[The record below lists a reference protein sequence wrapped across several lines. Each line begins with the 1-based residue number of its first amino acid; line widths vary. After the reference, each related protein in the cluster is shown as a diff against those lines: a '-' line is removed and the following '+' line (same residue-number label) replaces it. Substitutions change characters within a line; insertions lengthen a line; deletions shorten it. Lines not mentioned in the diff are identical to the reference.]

1 MHIPIDALVNS
12 QYVIS
17 YLNSMKMLLRILPLI
32 LLGSYSLSLKA
43 QTCLKPVPQLGH
55 NTIKEVIAAMTL
67 EEKAMLLVGAES
79 RKKQSKMAD
88 GTAIGQTEIKVP
100 GAAGNTAAIPRLGIP
115 SMVFADGPA
124 GLRIAA
130 TRKGDSTNTFY
141 ATGFPVGSLL
151 ASTWNTRLVTA
162 VGKAMGNEV
171 KEYGVDIL
179 LAPGINIHRNPLN
192 GRNFEYYSEDPLVAG
207 EMAAAMINGIQ
218 SNGVG
223 TSVKHFIVNNQE
235 TNRGSINVIV
245 SERALREIYLK
256 NFRIAITESNPWTV
270 MSSYNKVNG
279 TYTSE
284 RRDLLTTVLRDEWR
298 YKGFVMTD
306 WFGGHDWI
314 AQMKAGNDLLMPGR
328 PNQVQALI
336 DAVKSNSLSEK
347 VLDTNVEHMLNII
360 LKSPTFKNYKYTNKP
375 DMKAHA
381 QIAREA
387 ATEGMVLLKNN
398 AHTLPFA
405 KSVKTIAAFGDSFYN
420 PIAGG
425 YGSGDVNKAY
435 VISGDKGLLDAGYQ
449 IDQKL
454 SGVYAEYFRNNK
466 ELMLP
471 GITGVRPP
479 AILPE
484 MVVTDNDIDESLANS
499 DLALI
504 TIGRNAG
511 EGEDRKLDGNFNLR
525 VNEIQQ
531 IKKIT
536 TRFHAGH
543 KKVVVILNIGGVI
556 DVSQW
561 KDYVDAILLV
571 WQPGQEAGYA
581 IADILSGKANPSG
594 KLPDTFPVDY
604 ADVPSAKNFPGTP
617 AEKPEQVIYQ
627 EGIYIGYRYYDSFNV
642 KPLYEFGYGLS
653 YTDFSVSGLKL
664 SAKTLTNSLIVT
676 ATVKNTGKVAG
687 KEVVQLY
694 ISAPAGSI
702 DKPAQELKAFGKT
715 RLLQPG
721 EFQKFTFRITAADL
735 ASYHTE
741 KSQWISDA
749 GRYLVRMG
757 VSSRDI
763 RQSATFNVPK
773 DRLIETDHDVLQPQM
788 TIDEYKP
795 TVTK

>member
-1 MHIPIDALVNS
+1 MKIP
-12 QYVIS
+12 Q
-17 YLNSMKMLLRILPLI
+17 RILLLF

-43 QTCLKPVPQLGH
+43 QTNLKPLPQLGH
-55 NTIKEVIAAMTL
+55 NTVKEVIAAMTV
-67 EEKAMLLVGAES
+67 EEKATLLVGAES
-79 RKKQSKMAD
+79 KKSQRKMSD
-88 GTAIGQTEIKVP
+88 GTAIGQTEIKVS

-124 GLRIAA
+124 GIRIAA
-130 TRKGDSTNTFY
+130 TRKGDTINTYY

-151 ASTWNTRLVTA
+151 ASTWNTGLVTK

-192 GRNFEYYSEDPLVAG
+192 GRNFEYYSEDPVVAG
-207 EMAAAMINGIQ
+207 KMAAAMINGIQ
-218 SNGVG
+218 LNGVG
-223 TSVKHFIVNNQE
+223 TSIKHFIANNQE
-235 TNRGSINVIV
+235 TSRGSINVIV

-270 MSSYNKVNG
+270 MSSYNQVNG
-279 TYTSE
+279 VYTSE
-284 RRDLLTTVLRDEWR
+284 RRDLLTTVLRDEWK

-306 WFGGHDWI
+306 WFGGRDWI

-336 DAVKSNSLSEK
+336 EAVKSNSLSEK
-347 VLDTNVEHMLNII
+347 VLDINVEHMLNII
-360 LKSPTFKNYKYTNKP
+360 LKSPAFKNYKYSNKP
-375 DMKAHA
+375 DLKAHA

-405 KSVKTIAAFGDSFYN
+405 KSVKTVAAFGDSFYN

-435 VISGDKGLLDAGYQ
+435 VISGDKGLLNDGYQ
-449 IDQKL
+449 TDSKL
-454 SGVYAEYFRNNK
+454 SHIYAEYFRNNK

-484 MVVTDNDIDESLANS
+484 MVVADNDIDESAANS

-511 EGEDRKLDGNFNLR
+511 EGEDRKLDGNYDLT

-531 IKKIT
+531 IKKIA

-543 KKVVVILNIGGVI
+543 KKVVVVLNIGGVI

-561 KDYVDAILLV
+561 KNDVDAILLA

-581 IADILSGKANPSG
+581 IADVLSGKVNPSG
-594 KLPDTFPVDY
+594 KLPDTFPADY

-617 AEKPEQVIYQ
+617 AEKPDQVIYQ
-627 EGIYIGYRYYDSFNV
+627 EGIYVGYRYYDSFNV

-653 YTDFSVSGLKL
+653 YTDFSVSDLKL
-664 SAKTLTNSLIVT
+664 SAKTLTNSLIIT

-694 ISAPAGSI
+694 ISAPTGSI
-702 DKPAQELKAFGKT
+702 DKPVQELKAFDKT

-721 EFQKFTFRITAADL
+721 ESQHFTFRITAADL
-735 ASYHTE
+735 ASYHTD

-749 GRYLVRMG
+749 GRYLVRLG

-763 RQSATFNVPK
+763 RQSATFNIPK
-773 DRLIETDHDVLQPQM
+773 DRLIETDHDVLQPQVA
-788 TIDEYKP
+788 IEEYKP
-795 TVTK
+795 SVAK

>member
-1 MHIPIDALVNS
+1 
-12 QYVIS
+12 
-17 YLNSMKMLLRILPLI
+17 MKILLRILPLI
-32 LLGSYSLSLKA
+32 LLGSYSFSLKA
-43 QTCLKPVPQLGH
+43 QTNLSPLPQLGH
-55 NTIKEVIAAMTL
+55 NTVKEVIAAMTL

-79 RKKQSKMAD
+79 KKSQRKMSD
-88 GTAIGQTEIKVP
+88 GTAIGQTEIKVS

-124 GLRIAA
+124 GIRIAA
-130 TRKGDSTNTFY
+130 TRKGDTINTYY

-151 ASTWNTRLVTA
+151 ASTWNTGLVAA

-207 EMAAAMINGIQ
+207 KMAAAMINGIQ

-223 TSVKHFIVNNQE
+223 TSVKHFIANNQE
-235 TNRGSINVIV
+235 TSRGSINVIV

-256 NFRIAITESNPWTV
+256 NFRIAIAESNPWTV

-279 TYTSE
+279 VYTSE
-284 RRDLLTTVLRDEWR
+284 RRDLLTTVLRDEWK

-314 AQMKAGNDLLMPGR
+314 AQMQAGNDLLMPGR
-328 PNQVQALI
+328 ANQVQALI
-336 DAVKSNSLSEK
+336 QAVKNNSLSEK
-347 VLDTNVEHMLNII
+347 VLDINVEHMLNII
-360 LKSPTFKNYKYTNKP
+360 LKSPTFKNYKYSNKP
-375 DMKAHA
+375 DLKAHA
-381 QIAREA
+381 QIARAA

-405 KSVKTIAAFGDSFYN
+405 KSVKTVAAFGDSFYN

-449 IDQKL
+449 IDSKL
-454 SGVYAEYFRNNK
+454 SNVYAEYFRNNK

-484 MVVTDNDIDESLANS
+484 MVVAYNDIDESAANS

-511 EGEDRKLDGNFNLR
+511 EGEDRKLDGNYNLTL
-525 VNEIQQ
+525 NEIQQ
-531 IKKIT
+531 IKKIAM
-536 TRFHAGH
+536 RFHTDH
-543 KKVVVILNIGGVI
+543 KKVVVVLNIGGVI

-561 KDYVDAILLV
+561 KDDVDAILLA

-581 IADILSGKANPSG
+581 IADILSGKVNPSG
-594 KLPDTFPVDY
+594 KLPDTFPADY
-604 ADVPSAKNFPGTP
+604 ADVPSAKNFPGEP
-617 AEKPEQVIYQ
+617 AGKPDQVIYQ

-653 YTDFSVSGLKL
+653 YTDFSVSDLKL
-664 SAKTLTNSLIVT
+664 SAKTLTNSLIITV
-676 ATVKNTGKVAG
+676 TVKNTGKVVG
-687 KEVVQLY
+687 KEVIQLY
-694 ISAPAGSI
+694 ISAPTGSI
-702 DKPAQELKAFGKT
+702 DKPVQELRAFDKT

-721 EFQKFTFRITAADL
+721 ESQHFTFRITAADL
-735 ASYHTE
+735 ASYHTD

-773 DRLIETDHDVLQPQM
+773 DWLIETDHDVLQPQVA
-788 TIDEYKP
+788 IKEYKP
-795 TVTK
+795 PVTK

>member
-1 MHIPIDALVNS
+1 
-12 QYVIS
+12 
-17 YLNSMKMLLRILPLI
+17 MKILLRILPLI

-43 QTCLKPVPQLGH
+43 QANLKPLPQLGH
-55 NTIKEVIAAMTL
+55 NTVKEVIAAMTL

-79 RKKQSKMAD
+79 RRNQSKMVD
-88 GTAIGQTEIKVP
+88 GTAIGQTEIKVS
-100 GAAGNTAAIPRLGIP
+100 GAAGNTVAIPRLGIP

-124 GLRIAA
+124 GIRIAA
-130 TRKGDSTNTFY
+130 TRKGDTINTYY

-151 ASTWNTRLVTA
+151 ASTWNTGLVTA

-192 GRNFEYYSEDPLVAG
+192 GRNFEYYSEDPLLSG
-207 EMAAAMINGIQ
+207 KMATAMINGIQ

-223 TSVKHFIVNNQE
+223 TSIKHFIANNQE
-235 TNRGSINVIV
+235 TSRGSVNVIV

-256 NFRIAITESNPWTV
+256 NFRIAIAGSNPWTV

-284 RRDLLTTVLRDEWR
+284 RRDLLTTVLRDEWK

-306 WFGGHDWI
+306 WFSGHDWI

-336 DAVKSNSLSEK
+336 DAVKNNSLSEK

-360 LKSPTFKNYKYTNKP
+360 VKSLTFKHYNHSNKP
-375 DMKAHA
+375 DLKAHA

-387 ATEGMVLLKNN
+387 ATDGMVLLKNE

-435 VISGDKGLLDAGYQ
+435 VISGEKGLHDAGYQ

-484 MVVTDNDIDESLANS
+484 MVVTDNDIDESAVNS
-499 DLALI
+499 DLALV

-511 EGEDRKLDGNFNLR
+511 EGEDRKMEGNYNLT
-525 VNEIQQ
+525 VTEIQQ
-531 IKKIT
+531 IEKIAKQ
-536 TRFHAGH
+536 FHARH
-543 KKVVVILNIGGVI
+543 KKVVVVLNIGGVI
-556 DVSQW
+556 DVKKLQ
-561 KDYVDAILLV
+561 DNVDAILLA

-581 IADILSGKANPSG
+581 IADILSGRVNPSG
-594 KLPDTFPVDY
+594 KLPDTFPADY
-604 ADVPSAKNFPGTP
+604 ADVPSANNFPGTP
-617 AEKPEQVIYQ
+617 TGKPEQVIYQ
-627 EGIYIGYRYYDSFNV
+627 EGIYVGYRYYDSFNV
-642 KPLYEFGYGLS
+642 KPSYEFGYGLS
-653 YTDFSVSGLKL
+653 YTNFSITSLKL
-664 SAKTLTNSLIVT
+664 SAKTFANSLIVT
-676 ATVKNTGKVAG
+676 AKVKNIGKVAG
-687 KEVVQLY
+687 KEVLQLY
-694 ISAPAGSI
+694 ISAPNGSI
-702 DKPAQELKAFGKT
+702 DKPMQELKAFGKT

-721 EFQKFTFRITAADL
+721 ESQQFAFRIIAADL
-735 ASYHTE
+735 ASYHTD

-749 GRYLVRMG
+749 GRYLIKLG

-763 RQSATFNVPK
+763 RQSAKFYLPK
-773 DRLIETDHDVLQPQM
+773 DVIVETDHDVLQPQM
-788 TIDEYKP
+788 AIKEYKP
-795 TVTK
+795 TVFR

>member
-1 MHIPIDALVNS
+1 MKIP
-12 QYVIS
+12 Q
-17 YLNSMKMLLRILPLI
+17 RILLLF

-43 QTCLKPVPQLGH
+43 QTNLKPLPQLGH
-55 NTIKEVIAAMTL
+55 NTVKEVIAAMTV
-67 EEKAMLLVGAES
+67 EEKATLLVGAES
-79 RKKQSKMAD
+79 KKSQRKMSD
-88 GTAIGQTEIKVP
+88 GTAIGQTEIKVS

-124 GLRIAA
+124 GIRIAA
-130 TRKGDSTNTFY
+130 TRKGDTINTYY

-151 ASTWNTRLVTA
+151 ASTWNTGLVTK

-192 GRNFEYYSEDPLVAG
+192 GRNFEYYSEDPVVAG
-207 EMAAAMINGIQ
+207 KMAAAMINGIQ
-218 SNGVG
+218 LNGVG
-223 TSVKHFIVNNQE
+223 TSIKHFIANNQE
-235 TNRGSINVIV
+235 TSRGSINVIV

-270 MSSYNKVNG
+270 MSSYNQVNG
-279 TYTSE
+279 VYTSE
-284 RRDLLTTVLRDEWR
+284 RRDLLTTVLRDEWK

-306 WFGGHDWI
+306 WFGGRDWI

-336 DAVKSNSLSEK
+336 EAVKSNSLSEK
-347 VLDTNVEHMLNII
+347 VLDINVEHMLNII
-360 LKSPTFKNYKYTNKP
+360 LKSPAFKNYKYSNKP
-375 DMKAHA
+375 DLKAHA

-405 KSVKTIAAFGDSFYN
+405 KSVKTVAAFGDSFYN

-435 VISGDKGLLDAGYQ
+435 VISGDKGLLNDGYQ
-449 IDQKL
+449 TDSKL
-454 SGVYAEYFRNNK
+454 SHIYAEYFRNNK

-484 MVVTDNDIDESLANS
+484 MVVADNDIDESAANS

-511 EGEDRKLDGNFNLR
+511 EGEDRKLDGNYDLT

-531 IKKIT
+531 IKKIA

-543 KKVVVILNIGGVI
+543 KKVVVVLNIGGVI

-561 KDYVDAILLV
+561 KNDVDAILLA

-581 IADILSGKANPSG
+581 IADVLSGKVNPSG
-594 KLPDTFPVDY
+594 KLPDTFPADY

-617 AEKPEQVIYQ
+617 AEKPDQVIYQ
-627 EGIYIGYRYYDSFNV
+627 EGIYVGYRYYDSFNV

-653 YTDFSVSGLKL
+653 YTDFSVSDLKL
-664 SAKTLTNSLIVT
+664 SAKTLTNSLIIT

-694 ISAPAGSI
+694 ISAPTGSI
-702 DKPAQELKAFGKT
+702 DKPVQELKAFDKT

-721 EFQKFTFRITAADL
+721 ESQHFTFRITAADL
-735 ASYHTE
+735 ASYHTD

-749 GRYLVRMG
+749 GRYLVRLG

-773 DRLIETDHDVLQPQM
+773 DRLIETDHDVLQPQVA
-788 TIDEYKP
+788 IEEYKP
-795 TVTK
+795 SVAK

>member
-1 MHIPIDALVNS
+1 MKIP
-12 QYVIS
+12 
-17 YLNSMKMLLRILPLI
+17 LRILLLF

-43 QTCLKPVPQLGH
+43 QTNLKPLPQLGH
-55 NTIKEVIAAMTL
+55 NTVKEVIAAMTV
-67 EEKAMLLVGAES
+67 EEKATLLVGAES
-79 RKKQSKMAD
+79 KKSQRKMSD
-88 GTAIGQTEIKVP
+88 GTAIGQTEIKVS

-124 GLRIAA
+124 GIRIAA
-130 TRKGDSTNTFY
+130 TRKGDTINTYY

-151 ASTWNTRLVTA
+151 ASTWNTGLVTK

-192 GRNFEYYSEDPLVAG
+192 GRNFEYYSEDPVVAG
-207 EMAAAMINGIQ
+207 KMAAAMINGIQ
-218 SNGVG
+218 LNGVG
-223 TSVKHFIVNNQE
+223 TSIKHFIANNQE
-235 TNRGSINVIV
+235 TSRGSINVIV

-270 MSSYNKVNG
+270 MSSYNQVNG
-279 TYTSE
+279 VYTSE
-284 RRDLLTTVLRDEWR
+284 RRDLLTTVLRDEWK

-306 WFGGHDWI
+306 WFGGRDWI

-336 DAVKSNSLSEK
+336 EAVKSNSLSEK
-347 VLDTNVEHMLNII
+347 VLDINVEHMLNII
-360 LKSPTFKNYKYTNKP
+360 LKSPAFKNYKYSNKP
-375 DMKAHA
+375 DLKAHA

-405 KSVKTIAAFGDSFYN
+405 KSVKTVAAFGDSFYN

-435 VISGDKGLLDAGYQ
+435 VISGDKGLLNDGYQ
-449 IDQKL
+449 TDSKL
-454 SGVYAEYFRNNK
+454 SHIYAEYFRNNK

-484 MVVTDNDIDESLANS
+484 MVVADNDIDESAANS

-511 EGEDRKLDGNFNLR
+511 EGEDRKLDGNYDLT

-531 IKKIT
+531 IKKIA

-543 KKVVVILNIGGVI
+543 KKVVVVLNIGGVI

-561 KDYVDAILLV
+561 KNDVDAILLA

-581 IADILSGKANPSG
+581 IADVLSGKVNPSG
-594 KLPDTFPVDY
+594 KLPDTFPADY

-617 AEKPEQVIYQ
+617 AEKPDQVIYQ
-627 EGIYIGYRYYDSFNV
+627 EGIYVGYRYYDSFNV

-653 YTDFSVSGLKL
+653 YTDFSVSDLKL
-664 SAKTLTNSLIVT
+664 SAKTLTNSLIIT

-694 ISAPAGSI
+694 ISAPTGSI
-702 DKPAQELKAFGKT
+702 DKPVQELKAFDKT

-721 EFQKFTFRITAADL
+721 ESQHFTFRITAADL
-735 ASYHTE
+735 ASYHTD

-749 GRYLVRMG
+749 GRYLVRLG

-773 DRLIETDHDVLQPQM
+773 DRLIETDHDVLQPQVA
-788 TIDEYKP
+788 IEEYKP
-795 TVTK
+795 SVAK

>member
-1 MHIPIDALVNS
+1 MKIP
-12 QYVIS
+12 
-17 YLNSMKMLLRILPLI
+17 LRILLLF

-43 QTCLKPVPQLGH
+43 QTNLKPLPQLGH
-55 NTIKEVIAAMTL
+55 NTVKEVIAAMTV
-67 EEKAMLLVGAES
+67 EEKATLLVGAES
-79 RKKQSKMAD
+79 KKSQRKMYD
-88 GTAIGQTEIKVP
+88 GTAIGQTEIKVS

-124 GLRIAA
+124 GIRIAA
-130 TRKGDSTNTFY
+130 TRKGDTINTYY

-151 ASTWNTRLVTA
+151 ASTWNTGLVTK

-192 GRNFEYYSEDPLVAG
+192 GRNFEYYSEDPVVAG
-207 EMAAAMINGIQ
+207 KMAAAMINGIQ
-218 SNGVG
+218 LNGVG
-223 TSVKHFIVNNQE
+223 TSIKHFIANNQE
-235 TNRGSINVIV
+235 TSRGSINVIV

-270 MSSYNKVNG
+270 MSSYNQVNG
-279 TYTSE
+279 VYTSE
-284 RRDLLTTVLRDEWR
+284 RRDLLTTVLRDEWK

-306 WFGGHDWI
+306 WFGGRDWI

-336 DAVKSNSLSEK
+336 EAVKSNSLSEK
-347 VLDTNVEHMLNII
+347 VLDINVEHMLNII
-360 LKSPTFKNYKYTNKP
+360 LKSPAFKNYKYSNKP
-375 DMKAHA
+375 DLKAHA

-405 KSVKTIAAFGDSFYN
+405 KSVKTVAAFGDSFYN

-435 VISGDKGLLDAGYQ
+435 VISGDKGLLNDGYQ
-449 IDQKL
+449 TDSKL
-454 SGVYAEYFRNNK
+454 SHIYAEYFRNNK

-484 MVVTDNDIDESLANS
+484 MVVADNDIDESAANS

-511 EGEDRKLDGNFNLR
+511 EGEDRKLDGNYDLT

-531 IKKIT
+531 IKKIA

-543 KKVVVILNIGGVI
+543 KKVVVVLNIGGVI

-561 KDYVDAILLV
+561 KNDVDAILLA

-581 IADILSGKANPSG
+581 IADVLSGKVNPSG
-594 KLPDTFPVDY
+594 KLPDTFPADY

-617 AEKPEQVIYQ
+617 AEKPDQVIYQ
-627 EGIYIGYRYYDSFNV
+627 EGIYVGYRYYDSFNV

-653 YTDFSVSGLKL
+653 YTDFSVSDLKL
-664 SAKTLTNSLIVT
+664 SAKTLTNSLIIT

-694 ISAPAGSI
+694 ISAPTGSI
-702 DKPAQELKAFGKT
+702 DKPVQELKAFDKT

-721 EFQKFTFRITAADL
+721 ESQHFTFRITAADL
-735 ASYHTE
+735 ASYHTD

-749 GRYLVRMG
+749 GRYLVRLG

-773 DRLIETDHDVLQPQM
+773 DRLIETDHDVLQPQVA
-788 TIDEYKP
+788 IEEYKP
-795 TVTK
+795 SVAK

>member
-1 MHIPIDALVNS
+1 
-12 QYVIS
+12 
-17 YLNSMKMLLRILPLI
+17 MKTQLSILSLI
-32 LLGSYSLSLKA
+32 LFGSCSLTVKA
-43 QTCLKPVPQLGH
+43 QTGFKSAPQLGL
-55 NTIKEVIAAMTL
+55 NPVKEVIAAMTL
-67 EEKAMLLVGAES
+67 EEKAALLVGAES

-88 GTAIGQTEIKVP
+88 GTAIGQTEIKVS
-100 GAAGNTAAIPRLGIP
+100 GAAGNTVAIPRLGIP

-124 GLRIAA
+124 GIRIAA
-130 TRKGDSTNTFY
+130 ARKGDTVNTYY

-151 ASTWNTRLVTA
+151 ASTWNIGLVTN

-192 GRNFEYYSEDPLVAG
+192 GRNFEYYSEDPLIAG
-207 EMAAAMINGIQ
+207 EIAAAMINGIQ

-223 TSVKHFIVNNQE
+223 TSIKHFIANNQE
-235 TNRGSINVIV
+235 TSRGSVNSIV

-256 NFRIAITESNPWTV
+256 NFRIAIAASNPWTV

-284 RRDLLTTVLRDEWR
+284 RRDLLTTVLRDEWK

-306 WFGGHDWI
+306 WFGGHYWI

-336 DAVKSNSLSEK
+336 DAVKNNSLSEK

-360 LKSPTFKNYKYTNKP
+360 VKSPTFKNYNYSNKP
-375 DMKAHA
+375 DLKAHA

-387 ATEGMVLLKNN
+387 ATEGMVLLKNE

-405 KSVKTIAAFGDSFYN
+405 SSVKTVAAFGDSFYN

-435 VISGDKGLLDAGYQ
+435 VISGGQGLLKAGYQ
-449 IDQKL
+449 IDLKL
-454 SGVYAEYFRNNK
+454 SNVYAEYFRNNK

-484 MVVTDNDIDESLANS
+484 MVVADKDIDESAASS

-511 EGEDRKLDGNFNLR
+511 EGEDRILDGNYRLTA
-525 VNEIQQ
+525 NEIQQ
-531 IKKIT
+531 VKKIA

-543 KKVVVILNIGGVI
+543 KKVVVVLNIGGVI

-561 KDYVDAILLV
+561 KNDVDAILLA

-581 IADILSGKANPSG
+581 TADILSGKVNPSG
-594 KLPDTFPVDY
+594 KLSDTFPAEY

-617 AEKPEQVIYQ
+617 AGKPDQVIYQ
-627 EGIYIGYRYYDSFNV
+627 EGIYVGYRYYDSFNM
-642 KPLYEFGYGLS
+642 KPSYEFGYGLS
-653 YTDFSVSGLKL
+653 YTDFSVTGLKL
-664 SAKTLTNSLIVT
+664 SAKTLTGSLIIT
-676 ATVKNTGKVAG
+676 ATVKNTGKVSG

-694 ISAPAGSI
+694 ISAPSGSI
-702 DKPAQELKAFGKT
+702 DKPVQELKAFDKT
-715 RLLQPG
+715 KLLQPG
-721 EFQKFTFRITAADL
+721 ESQHFTFRITAADL
-735 ASYHTE
+735 ASYHTG

-749 GRYLVRMG
+749 GRYVVKLG

-763 RQSATFNVPK
+763 RQTATFNLSKNIVV
-773 DRLIETDHDVLQPQM
+773 ETDHAVLQPQM
-788 TIDEYKP
+788 AVQEYKP
-795 TVTK
+795 SVTKQ

>member
-1 MHIPIDALVNS
+1 MKIP
-12 QYVIS
+12 
-17 YLNSMKMLLRILPLI
+17 LRILLLF

-43 QTCLKPVPQLGH
+43 QTNLKPLPQLGH
-55 NTIKEVIAAMTL
+55 NTVKEVIAAMTV
-67 EEKAMLLVGAES
+67 EEKATLLVGAES
-79 RKKQSKMAD
+79 KKSQRKMYD
-88 GTAIGQTEIKVP
+88 GTAIGQTEIKVS

-124 GLRIAA
+124 GIRIAA
-130 TRKGDSTNTFY
+130 TRKGDTINTYY

-151 ASTWNTRLVTA
+151 ASTWNTGLVTK

-192 GRNFEYYSEDPLVAG
+192 GRNFEYYSEDPVVAG
-207 EMAAAMINGIQ
+207 KMAAAMINGIQ

-223 TSVKHFIVNNQE
+223 TSVKHFIANNQE
-235 TNRGSINVIV
+235 TSRGNINVIV

-270 MSSYNKVNG
+270 MSSYNQVNG
-279 TYTSE
+279 VYTSE
-284 RRDLLTTVLRDEWR
+284 RRDLLTTVLRDEWK

-306 WFGGHDWI
+306 WFGGRDWI

-336 DAVKSNSLSEK
+336 EAVKSNSLSEK
-347 VLDTNVEHMLNII
+347 VLDINVEHMLNII
-360 LKSPTFKNYKYTNKP
+360 LKSPAFKNYKYSNKP
-375 DMKAHA
+375 DLKAHA

-405 KSVKTIAAFGDSFYN
+405 KSVKTVAAFGDSFYN

-435 VISGDKGLLDAGYQ
+435 VISGDKGLLNDGYQ
-449 IDQKL
+449 TDSKL
-454 SGVYAEYFRNNK
+454 SHIYAEYFRNNK

-484 MVVTDNDIDESLANS
+484 MVVADNDIDESAANS

-511 EGEDRKLDGNFNLR
+511 EGEDRKLDGNYDLT

-531 IKKIT
+531 IKKIA

-543 KKVVVILNIGGVI
+543 KKVVVVLNIGGVI

-561 KDYVDAILLV
+561 KNDVDAILLA

-581 IADILSGKANPSG
+581 IADVLSGKVNPSG
-594 KLPDTFPVDY
+594 KLPDTFPADY

-617 AEKPEQVIYQ
+617 AEKPDQVIYQ
-627 EGIYIGYRYYDSFNV
+627 EGIYVGYRYYDSFNV

-653 YTDFSVSGLKL
+653 YTDFSVSDLKL
-664 SAKTLTNSLIVT
+664 SAKTLTNSLIIT

-694 ISAPAGSI
+694 ISAPTGSI
-702 DKPAQELKAFGKT
+702 DKPVQELKAFDKT

-721 EFQKFTFRITAADL
+721 ESQHFTFRITAADL
-735 ASYHTE
+735 ASYHTD

-749 GRYLVRMG
+749 GRYLVRLG

-763 RQSATFNVPK
+763 RQSATFNIPK
-773 DRLIETDHDVLQPQM
+773 DRLIETDHDVLQPQVA
-788 TIDEYKP
+788 IEEYKP
-795 TVTK
+795 SVAK

>member
-1 MHIPIDALVNS
+1 MKTHLNILLVF
-12 QYVIS
+12 
-17 YLNSMKMLLRILPLI
+17 
-32 LLGSYSLSLKA
+32 LLGSYSISLKA
-43 QTCLKPVPQLGH
+43 QTNLRPLPQLGL
-55 NTIKEVIAAMTL
+55 NPINEVIAAMTL
-67 EEKAMLLVGAES
+67 EEKAMLLVGAQS
-79 RKKQSKMAD
+79 RRKQSKMPD
-88 GTAIGQTEIKVP
+88 GTAIGETEIKVS
-100 GAAGNTAAIPRLGIP
+100 GAAGNTVAIPRLGIP

-124 GLRIAA
+124 GIRIAA
-130 TRKGDSTNTFY
+130 TRKGDTVNTYY

-151 ASTWNTRLVTA
+151 ASTWNTAMVTA

-207 EMAAAMINGIQ
+207 EIAAAMINGIQ

-223 TSVKHFIVNNQE
+223 TSIKHFIDNNQE
-235 TNRGSINVIV
+235 TSRGSVNSIV

-256 NFRIAITESNPWTV
+256 NFRIAIAGSNPWTV

-284 RRDLLTTVLRDEWR
+284 RRDLLTTVLRDEWK

-314 AQMKAGNDLLMPGR
+314 AQMQAGNDLLMPGR

-336 DAVKSNSLSEK
+336 DAVKNNSLSEK

-360 LKSPTFKNYKYTNKP
+360 VKSPTFKHYNYSNKP
-375 DMKAHA
+375 DLKAHA

-387 ATEGMVLLKNN
+387 ATEGMVLLKNE

-405 KSVKTIAAFGDSFYN
+405 KSIKTIAAFGDSFYN

-435 VISGDKGLLDAGYQ
+435 VVTGDRGLFDAGYR
-449 IDQKL
+449 IDLKL
-454 SGVYAEYFRNNK
+454 SNVYAEYFRNNK

-479 AILPE
+479 GILPE
-484 MVVTDNDIDESLANS
+484 MIAADKDIDESAASS

-511 EGEDRKLDGNFNLR
+511 EGEDRKLDGNYNLT

-531 IKKIT
+531 IKKIAR
-536 TRFHAGH
+536 RFHAGH
-543 KKVVVILNIGGVI
+543 KKVVVVLNIGGVI

-561 KDYVDAILLV
+561 KDDVDAILLA

-581 IADILSGKANPSG
+581 IADILSGKVNPSG
-594 KLPDTFPVDY
+594 KLPDTFPANY

-617 AEKPEQVIYQ
+617 AGKPDQVVYQ
-627 EGIYIGYRYYDSFNV
+627 EGIYVGYRYYDSFNV

-653 YTDFSVSGLKL
+653 YSDFSVTGLKL
-664 SAKTLTNSLIVT
+664 NTKNLTSSLIVT

-694 ISAPAGSI
+694 ISAPSGSI
-702 DKPAQELKAFGKT
+702 DKPLQELKAFDKT

-721 EFQKFTFRITAADL
+721 EFQKFTFRITATDL
-735 ASYHTE
+735 ASYHTD

-749 GRYLVRMG
+749 GRYVVKLG
-757 VSSRDI
+757 VSCRDI
-763 RQSATFNVPK
+763 RQSATFNLSKNVVV
-773 DRLIETDHDVLQPQM
+773 ETDHDVLQPQVA
-788 TIDEYKP
+788 IKEYKP
-795 TVTK
+795 PMKPSE

>member
-1 MHIPIDALVNS
+1 
-12 QYVIS
+12 
-17 YLNSMKMLLRILPLI
+17 MKTQLSILSLI
-32 LLGSYSLSLKA
+32 LFGSCSLTVKA
-43 QTCLKPVPQLGH
+43 QTGLKFTPQLGH
-55 NTIKEVIAAMTL
+55 NTVKEVIAVMTL
-67 EEKAMLLVGAES
+67 EEKAALVVGAES

-88 GTAIGQTEIKVP
+88 GTAIGQTEIKVS
-100 GAAGNTAAIPRLGIP
+100 GAAGNTVAIPRLGIP

-124 GLRIAA
+124 GIRIAA
-130 TRKGDSTNTFY
+130 TRKGDTVNTYY

-151 ASTWNTRLVTA
+151 ASTWNIRLVTN
-162 VGKAMGNEV
+162 VGKAIGNEV
-171 KEYGVDIL
+171 KEYGVDVL

-207 EMAAAMINGIQ
+207 EMAAAIINGIQ

-223 TSVKHFIVNNQE
+223 TSIKHFIANNQE
-235 TNRGSINVIV
+235 TSRGTVDAII

-256 NFRIAITESNPWTV
+256 NFRIAIAASNPWTV

-284 RRDLLTTVLRDEWR
+284 RRDLLTTILRNEWK

-336 DAVKSNSLSEK
+336 DAVKNSSLSEK
-347 VLDTNVEHMLNII
+347 VLDTNVEHILNII
-360 LKSPTFKNYKYTNKP
+360 VKSPTFKHYNYSNKP
-375 DMKAHA
+375 DLKAHA

-387 ATEGMVLLKNN
+387 ATEGMVLLKNK
-398 AHTLPFA
+398 ARALPFA
-405 KSVKTIAAFGDSFYN
+405 KSVKIVAAFGDSFYN

-435 VISGDKGLLDAGYQ
+435 VISGEKGLHDAGYQ

-454 SGVYAEYFRNNK
+454 SGVYAEYFKNNK

-479 AILPE
+479 GILPE
-484 MVVTDNDIDESLANS
+484 MIAADGDIDESAASS

-511 EGEDRKLDGNFNLR
+511 EGEDRKLDGNYGLT

-531 IKKIT
+531 IKKIA

-543 KKVVVILNIGGVI
+543 KKVVVVLNIGGVI

-561 KDYVDAILLV
+561 KDDVDAILLA

-581 IADILSGKANPSG
+581 IADILSGKVNPSG
-594 KLPDTFPVDY
+594 KLPDTFPADY

-617 AEKPEQVIYQ
+617 VGKPDQVIYQ
-627 EGIYIGYRYYDSFNV
+627 EGIYVGYRYYDSFNV
-642 KPLYEFGYGLS
+642 KPFYEFGYGLS
-653 YTDFSVSGLKL
+653 YTDFSVTGLKR
-664 SAKTLTNSLIVT
+664 SAKTFTGSLIVT
-676 ATVKNTGKVAG
+676 ATVKNTGRVAG

-694 ISAPAGSI
+694 ISAPSESI
-702 DKPAQELKAFGKT
+702 DKPVQELKAFDKT

-721 EFQKFTFRITAADL
+721 ESQQLTFRITSADL
-735 ASYHTE
+735 ASYHTD
-741 KSQWISDA
+741 KSQWITDK
-749 GRYLVRMG
+749 GRYLVKLG

-763 RQSATFNVPK
+763 RQTVTFNLSKNV
-773 DRLIETDHDVLQPQM
+773 IVETDHAVLQPQ
-788 TIDEYKP
+788 IAIGEYKSSSQ
-795 TVTK
+795 TGLMYR

>member
-1 MHIPIDALVNS
+1 MKIPLH
-12 QYVIS
+12 
-17 YLNSMKMLLRILPLI
+17 ILPLI
-32 LLGSYSLSLKA
+32 LLGSYSLSLRA
-43 QTCLKPVPQLGH
+43 QNELKPFPRLSR
-55 NTIKEVIAAMTL
+55 NTVKDVVTVMTL
-67 EEKAMLLVGAES
+67 EEKAILLVGAES
-79 RKKQSKMAD
+79 RKTQTKMVD

-100 GAAGNTAAIPRLGIP
+100 GAAGNTVAIPRLGIP

-130 TRKGDSTNTFY
+130 TRKGDTVNTYY

-151 ASTWNTRLVTA
+151 ASTWNTDLVTA

-192 GRNFEYYSEDPLVAG
+192 GRNFEYYSEDPIVAG
-207 EMAAAMINGIQ
+207 KMAAAMINGIQ

-223 TSVKHFIVNNQE
+223 TSVKHFIANNQE
-235 TNRGSINVIV
+235 TSRGSINVIA

-256 NFRIAITESNPWTV
+256 SFRIAITESNPWTV

-279 TYTSE
+279 FYTSE
-284 RRDLLTTVLRDEWR
+284 RRDLLTTVLRDEWK

-306 WFGGHDWI
+306 WFGGHDLI
-314 AQMKAGNDLLMPGR
+314 AQMQAGNDLLMPGR
-328 PNQVQALI
+328 ANQVQALI
-336 DAVKSNSLSEK
+336 AAVKNNSLSEK
-347 VLDTNVEHMLNII
+347 VLNRNVEHMLNII
-360 LKSPTFKNYKYTNKP
+360 IKSPTFENYLYSNKP
-375 DMKAHA
+375 DLKAHA

-398 AHTLPFA
+398 SHTLPFA
-405 KSVKTIAAFGDSFYN
+405 KSVKTVAAFGDSFYN

-435 VISGDKGLLDAGYQ
+435 VISGDKGLLEAGYQ
-449 IDQKL
+449 IDSKL
-454 SGVYAEYFRNNK
+454 SHVYAEYFRNNK

-484 MVVTDNDIDESLANS
+484 MVVADNDIDESAANS

-511 EGEDRKLDGNFNLR
+511 EGEDRKLDGNYNLT

-531 IKKIT
+531 IKKIAM
-536 TRFHAGH
+536 RFHARN
-543 KKVVVILNIGGVI
+543 KKVVVLLNIGGVI

-561 KDYVDAILLV
+561 KEDVDAILLA

-581 IADILSGKANPSG
+581 IADILSGKVNPSG
-594 KLPDTFPVDY
+594 KLPDTFPADY

-617 AEKPEQVIYQ
+617 AGKPDQVIYQ
-627 EGIYIGYRYYDSFNV
+627 EGIYVGYRYYDSFNV

-653 YTDFSVSGLKL
+653 YTDFSVFDLKL
-664 SAKTLTNSLIVT
+664 SAKTLTNSLIIT
-676 ATVKNTGKVAG
+676 TTVKNTGKVAG

-694 ISAPAGSI
+694 ISAPTGSI
-702 DKPAQELKAFGKT
+702 DKPVQELKAFDKT

-721 EFQKFTFRITAADL
+721 ESQHFTFHITVADL
-735 ASYHTE
+735 ASYHTD

-749 GRYLVRMG
+749 GRYVVMLG

-763 RQSATFNVPK
+763 RQSATFKLLKNVVV
-773 DRLIETDHDVLQPQM
+773 ETDHDVLQPQ
-788 TIDEYKP
+788 IAIKENKP
-795 TVTK
+795 KVTK

>member
-1 MHIPIDALVNS
+1 MKIP
-12 QYVIS
+12 
-17 YLNSMKMLLRILPLI
+17 LRILLLF

-43 QTCLKPVPQLGH
+43 QTNLKPLPQLGH
-55 NTIKEVIAAMTL
+55 NTVKEVIAAMTV
-67 EEKAMLLVGAES
+67 EEKATLLVGAES
-79 RKKQSKMAD
+79 KKSQRKMSD
-88 GTAIGQTEIKVP
+88 GTAIGQTEIKVS

-124 GLRIAA
+124 GIRIAA
-130 TRKGDSTNTFY
+130 TRKGDTLNTYY

-151 ASTWNTRLVTA
+151 ASTWNTGLVTK

-171 KEYGVDIL
+171 KEYSVDIL

-192 GRNFEYYSEDPLVAG
+192 GRNFEYYSEDPVVAG
-207 EMAAAMINGIQ
+207 KMAAAMINGIQ

-223 TSVKHFIVNNQE
+223 TSVKHFIANNQE
-235 TNRGSINVIV
+235 TSRGSINVIV

-270 MSSYNKVNG
+270 MSSYNQVNG
-279 TYTSE
+279 VYTSE
-284 RRDLLTTVLRDEWR
+284 RRDLLTTVLRDEWK
-298 YKGFVMTD
+298 YEGFVMTD
-306 WFGGHDWI
+306 WFGGRDWI

-336 DAVKSNSLSEK
+336 EAVKNNSLSEK
-347 VLDTNVEHMLNII
+347 VLDINVEHMLNII
-360 LKSPTFKNYKYTNKP
+360 LKSPAFKNYKYSNKP
-375 DMKAHA
+375 DLKAHA

-405 KSVKTIAAFGDSFYN
+405 KSVKTVAAFGDSFYN

-449 IDQKL
+449 IDSKL
-454 SGVYAEYFRNNK
+454 SHIYAEYFRNNRD
-466 ELMLP
+466 LMLP

-484 MVVTDNDIDESLANS
+484 MVVADNDIDESAANS

-511 EGEDRKLDGNFNLR
+511 EGEDRKLDGNYDLT

-531 IKKIT
+531 IKKIA

-543 KKVVVILNIGGVI
+543 KKVVVVLNIGGVV

-561 KDYVDAILLV
+561 KDDVDAILLA

-581 IADILSGKANPSG
+581 IADILSGKVNPSG
-594 KLPDTFPVDY
+594 KLPDTFPADY
-604 ADVPSAKNFPGTP
+604 ADAPSAKNFPGTP
-617 AEKPEQVIYQ
+617 TEKPDQVIYQ
-627 EGIYIGYRYYDSFNV
+627 EGIYVGYRYYDSFNV

-653 YTDFSVSGLKL
+653 YTDFSVSDLKL
-664 SAKTLTNSLIVT
+664 SAKTLTNSLIIT

-687 KEVVQLY
+687 KEVVELY
-694 ISAPAGSI
+694 ISAPTGSI
-702 DKPAQELKAFGKT
+702 DKPIQELKAFDKT

-735 ASYHTE
+735 ASYHTD
-741 KSQWISDA
+741 KSQWISDS
-749 GRYLVRMG
+749 GRYLVKLG

-763 RQSATFNVPK
+763 RQSGTFNLSKNVV
-773 DRLIETDHDVLQPQM
+773 IETDRAVLQPQVA
-788 TIDEYKP
+788 IEEYKP
-795 TVTK
+795 PVTK

>member
-1 MHIPIDALVNS
+1 VKTK
-12 QYVIS
+12 
-17 YLNSMKMLLRILPLI
+17 LNLLSLI
-32 LLGSYSLSLKA
+32 LFGSCCLTVKG
-43 QTCLKPVPQLGH
+43 QTVFKPLPQLGRS
-55 NTIKEVIAAMTL
+55 TVKEVISAMTL

-79 RKKQSKMAD
+79 KKNQIKMVD
-88 GTAIGQTEIKVP
+88 GTAVGETDIKVP
-100 GAAGNTAAIPRLGIP
+100 GAAGNTTAIPRLGIP

-124 GLRIAA
+124 GVRIAA
-130 TRKGDSTNTFY
+130 TRNGNTSKTYY

-151 ASTWNTRLVTA
+151 ASTWNTRLVAA

-207 EMAAAMINGIQ
+207 EIAAAMINGIQ

-223 TSVKHFIVNNQE
+223 ASIKHFIANNQE
-235 TNRGSINVIV
+235 TSRGSINVIV

-256 NFRIAITESNPWTV
+256 NFRIAIAGSNPWTV

-284 RRDLLTTVLRDEWR
+284 RRDLLTTVLRDEWK
-298 YKGFVMTD
+298 YKGFIMTD

-336 DAVKSNSLSEK
+336 DAVNNNSLSEK
-347 VLDTNVEHMLNII
+347 VLDSNVEHMLNII
-360 LKSPTFKNYKYTNKP
+360 VKSPTFKHYNYSNKP
-375 DMKAHA
+375 DLKAHA
-381 QIAREA
+381 KVARTA
-387 ATEGMVLLKNN
+387 ATEGMVLLKNE
-398 AHTLPFA
+398 AHALPFA
-405 KSVKTIAAFGDSFYN
+405 RSVKIVAAFGDSFYN

-435 VISGDKGLLDAGYQ
+435 VINGVTGLKDAGYQ
-449 IDQKL
+449 IDSKL
-454 SGVYAEYFRNNK
+454 SNAYAEYFRNNK

-484 MVVTDNDIDESLANS
+484 MVVADNEIDESAANC

-511 EGEDRKLDGNFNLR
+511 EGEDRKLDDNYNLT

-531 IKKIT
+531 IRHIAR
-536 TRFHAGH
+536 RFHAGH
-543 KKVVVILNIGGVI
+543 KKVVVVLNIGGVI
-556 DVSQW
+556 DVSHW
-561 KDYVDAILLV
+561 KDDVDAILLA

-581 IADILSGKANPSG
+581 VADILSGKINPSG
-594 KLPDTFPVDY
+594 KLPDTFPADY

-617 AEKPEQVIYQ
+617 VGKPEQVIYQ
-627 EGIYIGYRYYDSFNV
+627 EGIYVGYRYYDSFNV
-642 KPLYEFGYGLS
+642 KPSYEFGYGLS
-653 YTDFSVSGLKL
+653 YTDFSVTGLKL
-664 SAKTLTNSLIVT
+664 SAKTLTGSLIIT
-676 ATVKNTGKVAG
+676 ATVKNMGKVAG

-694 ISAPAGSI
+694 ISAPTVSI
-702 DKPAQELKAFGKT
+702 DKPVQELKAFSKT
-715 RLLQPG
+715 RLLKPG
-721 EFQKFTFRITAADL
+721 ESQHFKFHITAADL
-735 ASYHTE
+735 ASYHVG

-749 GRYLVRMG
+749 GRYVIKLG

-763 RQSATFNVPK
+763 RESATFTLPKNV
-773 DRLIETDHDVLQPQM
+773 LVETDHYELQPL
-788 TIDEYKP
+788 IPIKELK
-795 TVTK
+795 

>member
-1 MHIPIDALVNS
+1 MKIP
-12 QYVIS
+12 
-17 YLNSMKMLLRILPLI
+17 LRILLLF

-43 QTCLKPVPQLGH
+43 QTNLKPLPQLGH
-55 NTIKEVIAAMTL
+55 NTVKEVIAAMTV
-67 EEKAMLLVGAES
+67 EEKATLLVGAES
-79 RKKQSKMAD
+79 KKSQRKMSD
-88 GTAIGQTEIKVP
+88 GTAIGQTEIKVS
-100 GAAGNTAAIPRLGIP
+100 GAAGNTDAIPRLGIP

-124 GLRIAA
+124 GIRIAA
-130 TRKGDSTNTFY
+130 TRKGDTSNTYY

-151 ASTWNTRLVTA
+151 ASTWNTGLVTK

-171 KEYGVDIL
+171 KEYSVDIL

-192 GRNFEYYSEDPLVAG
+192 GRNFEYYSEDPVVAG
-207 EMAAAMINGIQ
+207 KMAAAMINGIQ
-218 SNGVG
+218 LNGVG
-223 TSVKHFIVNNQE
+223 TSIKHFIANNQE
-235 TNRGSINVIV
+235 TSRGSINVIV

-270 MSSYNKVNG
+270 MSSYNQVNG
-279 TYTSE
+279 VYTSE
-284 RRDLLTTVLRDEWR
+284 RRDLLTTVLRDEWK
-298 YKGFVMTD
+298 YEGFVMTD
-306 WFGGHDWI
+306 WFGGRDWI

-336 DAVKSNSLSEK
+336 EAVKNNSLSEK
-347 VLDTNVEHMLNII
+347 VLDINVEHMLNII
-360 LKSPTFKNYKYTNKP
+360 LKSPAFKNYKYSNKP
-375 DMKAHA
+375 DLKAHA

-405 KSVKTIAAFGDSFYN
+405 KSVKTVAAFGDSFYN

-435 VISGDKGLLDAGYQ
+435 VISGDKGLLNDGYQ
-449 IDQKL
+449 TDSKL
-454 SGVYAEYFRNNK
+454 SHIYAEYFRNNK

-484 MVVTDNDIDESLANS
+484 MVVADNDIDESAANS

-511 EGEDRKLDGNFNLR
+511 EGEDRKLDGNYDLT

-531 IKKIT
+531 IKKIA

-543 KKVVVILNIGGVI
+543 KKVVVVLNIGGVI

-561 KDYVDAILLV
+561 KNDVDAILLA

-581 IADILSGKANPSG
+581 IADILSGKVNPSG
-594 KLPDTFPVDY
+594 KLPDTFPADY

-617 AEKPEQVIYQ
+617 AEKPDQVIYQ

-653 YTDFSVSGLKL
+653 YTDFSVSDLKL
-664 SAKTLTNSLIVT
+664 SAKTLTNSLIITV
-676 ATVKNTGKVAG
+676 TVKNTGKVVG
-687 KEVVQLY
+687 KEVIQLY
-694 ISAPAGSI
+694 ISAPTGSI
-702 DKPAQELKAFGKT
+702 DKPVQELRAFDKT

-721 EFQKFTFRITAADL
+721 ESQYFTFRITAADL
-735 ASYHTE
+735 ASYHTD

-773 DRLIETDHDVLQPQM
+773 DWLIETDHDVLQPQVA
-788 TIDEYKP
+788 IKEYKP
-795 TVTK
+795 PVTK